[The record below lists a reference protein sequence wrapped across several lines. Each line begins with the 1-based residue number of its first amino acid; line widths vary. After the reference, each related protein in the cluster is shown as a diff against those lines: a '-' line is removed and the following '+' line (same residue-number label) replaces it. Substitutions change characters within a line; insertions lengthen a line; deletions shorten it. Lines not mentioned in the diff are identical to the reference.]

1 MLVFPG
7 AGPHARGCYGPAQR
21 SLILSSRPMHTQVKH
36 SLIKSNERLQKV
48 APRGGP
54 HASDRESAD
63 SLSTGLDDH
72 R

>member
-1 MLVFPG
+1 MLVLAG
-7 AGPHARGCYGPAQR
+7 AGPHTRGCYGPAQQ
-21 SLILSSRPMHTQVKH
+21 SLCTTQVKH

-48 APRGGP
+48 APSGGP
-54 HASDRESAD
+54 HAIDRESAD